1 MQLKILIFS
10 IYTPLEVNS
19 FLLTINNK
27 INTVINIKVDN
38 AFIDG
43 LIPFLA
49 MEYISIER
57 LVTPGPVVKKLITKS
72 SIDMVNAISP
82 ALFEE
87 VLFSTLH
94 NQVLHLNLKLLQLY
108 YEVIAL
114 ILVILI
120 ILHKEY

>member
-57 LVTPGPVVKKLITKS
+57 LVTPGPVVKKLLGKDKPKQETE
-72 SIDMVNAISP
+72 A
-82 ALFEE
+82 
-87 VLFSTLH
+87 
-94 NQVLHLNLKLLQLY
+94 
-108 YEVIAL
+108 
-114 ILVILI
+114 
-120 ILHKEY
+120 